1 MWRTSE
7 VRDIM
12 MPDGSTTVNVM
23 SQQHPAPTAV
33 TVALPARS
41 PARKVTLAPLEGLTV
56 PAPLTDHVA
65 GAGST
70 VSVTS
75 SPTPTVVRVRSGG
88 TEAVVSEVIV
98 HWVQDVDA
106 LSVSVEGFEP
116 LSGSL
121 ESPLQPDMGLAFAPV
136 F

>member
-1 MWRTSE
+1 
-7 VRDIM
+7 M
-12 MPDGSTTVNVM
+12 MPDGSTTVNVIE
-23 SQQHPAPTAV
+23 QQHPAPTAS

-41 PARKVTLAPLEGLTV
+41 PARKVTLAPLDGLTV

-65 GAGST
+65 GAGFT

-75 SPTPTVVRVRSGG
+75 SPTPTVVRVRSAG
-88 TEAVVSEVIV
+88 TVAMVSEVIV
-98 HWVQDVDA
+98 HWVQFVDA
-106 LSVSVEGFEP
+106 ASVSLVGFEP

-121 ESPLQPDMGLAFAPV
+121 DSPLQPDMGLASAPI